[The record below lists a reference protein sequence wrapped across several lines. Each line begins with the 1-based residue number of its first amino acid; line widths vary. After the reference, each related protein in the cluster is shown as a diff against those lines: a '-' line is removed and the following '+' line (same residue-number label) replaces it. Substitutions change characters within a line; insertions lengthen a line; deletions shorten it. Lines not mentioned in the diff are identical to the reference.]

1 LNEGRTVF
9 AQLMDFFP
17 RYEFSQCVERY
28 QGNYRMRQLSC
39 YDQFLGMAFAQ
50 LTGRESL
57 RDTVTCLKALGSKLY
72 HTGFR
77 GSTARSTLAE
87 ANEKRDWRIFAD
99 FAAVLIQQAKPLYA
113 QESFGVEL
121 EQAAY
126 ALDSTI
132 IELCLSL
139 FPWARFR
146 HYEAAIKVHAL
157 LDLKGNLPQTVFV
170 TPARCHDVNIL
181 DRLSFEPGAIYIFDR
196 AYLDFVR
203 LHLIHRAP
211 AFFITRARRNFRF
224 RRLYSRAVEPT
235 SGVICDQTIRLKS
248 FYPLHGYPD
257 QLRRIRYGD
266 LQHSHRLVFLTNNF
280 LLPAAQ
286 IARLYQC
293 RWQIELFFKWIKQHL
308 RIKAFFGISENAV
321 KTQIWIAIGVYVL
334 VAIIKKH
341 LRVDTKPYEILQ
353 VLSVSLFEKMPILQA
368 FSRNSP
374 ALEEADFSNQLKLF
388 DL

>member
-1 LNEGRTVF
+1 
-9 AQLMDFFP
+9 MDFFP
-17 RYEFSQCVERY
+17 RYEFNQCVQRY
-28 QGNYRMRQLSC
+28 QGNYRIRQLSC
-39 YDQFLGMAFAQ
+39 YDQFLAMASAQ

-57 RDTVTCLKALGSKLY
+57 RDTVTCLKALGSRLY
-72 HTGFR
+72 HAGFR

-99 FAAVLIQQAKPLYA
+99 FAAVLIRQAKPLYA
-113 QESFGVEL
+113 QESFGIEL

-146 HYEAAIKVHAL
+146 HYEAALKIHAL

-170 TPARCHDVNIL
+170 TPARLHDVNIL

-203 LHLIHRAP
+203 LHRIHQAP

-224 RRLYSRAVEPT
+224 RRVYSHRVEPRT
-235 SGVICDQTIRLKS
+235 GVICDQTIRLQS
-248 FYPLHGYPD
+248 FYPLRGYPD
-257 QLRRIRYGD
+257 QLRRIRYQD
-266 LQHSHRLVFLTNNF
+266 LQQQQRLIFLTNNF
-280 LLPAAQ
+280 LLPATQ

-321 KTQIWIAIGVYVL
+321 KTQIWIAICMYVL
-334 VAIIKKH
+334 VAIVKKR
-341 LRVDTKPYEILQ
+341 LNRDTKLYEILQ
-353 VLSVSLFEKMPILQA
+353 ILSVSLFEKMPILQA
-368 FSRNSP
+368 FSLNSTAP
-374 ALEEADFSNQLKLF
+374 EKAQCSNQLELF

>member
-57 RDTVTCLKALGSKLY
+57 RDTVTCLKALGSRLY
-72 HTGFR
+72 HAGFR

-99 FAAVLIQQAKPLYA
+99 FAAILIQQAKPLYA

-139 FPWARFR
+139 FPWADFAITKQPSRF
-146 HYEAAIKVHAL
+146 
-157 LDLKGNLPQTVFV
+157 
-170 TPARCHDVNIL
+170 
-181 DRLSFEPGAIYIFDR
+181 
-196 AYLDFVR
+196 
-203 LHLIHRAP
+203 
-211 AFFITRARRNFRF
+211 
-224 RRLYSRAVEPT
+224 
-235 SGVICDQTIRLKS
+235 
-248 FYPLHGYPD
+248 
-257 QLRRIRYGD
+257 
-266 LQHSHRLVFLTNNF
+266 
-280 LLPAAQ
+280 
-286 IARLYQC
+286 
-293 RWQIELFFKWIKQHL
+293 
-308 RIKAFFGISENAV
+308 
-321 KTQIWIAIGVYVL
+321 
-334 VAIIKKH
+334 
-341 LRVDTKPYEILQ
+341 
-353 VLSVSLFEKMPILQA
+353 MPC
-368 FSRNSP
+368 ST
-374 ALEEADFSNQLKLF
+374 
-388 DL
+388 

>member
-1 LNEGRTVF
+1 LNEGRAVF
-9 AQLMDFFP
+9 AQLMEFFP
-17 RYEFSQCVERY
+17 RYEFNQCVQRY
-28 QGNYRMRQLSC
+28 QGNYRIRQLSC
-39 YDQFLGMAFAQ
+39 YDQFLAMTFAQ

-57 RDTVTCLKALGSKLY
+57 RDTVTCLKALGSRLY
-72 HTGFR
+72 HAGFR

-146 HYEAAIKVHAL
+146 HYEAAIKIHAL

-170 TPARCHDVNIL
+170 TPARLHDVNIL
-181 DRLSFEPGAIYIFDR
+181 DRLVFEPGAIYIFDR

-203 LHLIHRAP
+203 LHRIHRAP
-211 AFFITRARRNFRF
+211 AFFITRARRNFRC
-224 RRLYSRAVEPT
+224 RRLSSHRVEPDT
-235 SGVICDQTIRLKS
+235 GVICDQTIRLKS
-248 FYPLHGYPD
+248 FYPLRGYPD
-257 QLRRIRYGD
+257 QLRRIRYQD
-266 LQHSHRLVFLTNNF
+266 LQHPQRLIFLTNNF
-280 LLPAAQ
+280 LLPASQ

-308 RIKAFFGISENAV
+308 RIKAFFGISQNAV
-321 KTQIWIAIGVYVL
+321 KTQIWIAICVYVL
-334 VAIIKKH
+334 VAIVKKH
-341 LRVDTKPYEILQ
+341 LKVETKLYEVLQ
-353 VLSVSLFEKMPILQA
+353 ILSVSLFEKMPILQV
-368 FSRNSP
+368 FSPNTLTLQEPEFSKQ
-374 ALEEADFSNQLKLF
+374 LELF
-388 DL
+388 DF

>member
-1 LNEGRTVF
+1 
-9 AQLMDFFP
+9 
-17 RYEFSQCVERY
+17 
-28 QGNYRMRQLSC
+28 
-39 YDQFLGMAFAQ
+39 
-50 LTGRESL
+50 
-57 RDTVTCLKALGSKLY
+57 
-72 HTGFR
+72 
-77 GSTARSTLAE
+77 
-87 ANEKRDWRIFAD
+87 
-99 FAAVLIQQAKPLYA
+99 
-113 QESFGVEL
+113 
-121 EQAAY
+121 
-126 ALDSTI
+126 
-132 IELCLSL
+132 
-139 FPWARFR
+139 
-146 HYEAAIKVHAL
+146 
-157 LDLKGNLPQTVFV
+157 LKGNLPQTVFV

-248 FYPLHGYPD
+248 FYPLRGYPD

-321 KTQIWIAIGVYVL
+321 KTQIWIAICVYVL

>member
-1 LNEGRTVF
+1 MNDGRAVF

-17 RYEFSQCVERY
+17 RYEFSQCVQRY
-28 QGNYRMRQLSC
+28 QGNYRIRHLSC
-39 YDQFLGMAFAQ
+39 YDQFLAMAFAQ

-57 RDTVTCLKALGSKLY
+57 RDTVTCLKALGPRLY
-72 HTGFR
+72 HAGFR

-113 QESFGVEL
+113 QESFGVDL

-146 HYEAAIKVHAL
+146 HYEAALKVHAL

-170 TPARCHDVNIL
+170 TPARLHDVNIL
-181 DRLSFEPGAIYIFDR
+181 DRLAFEPGAIYIFDR

-203 LHLIHRAP
+203 LHRIHQAP

-224 RRLYSRAVEPT
+224 RRLYSHRVDPAT
-235 SGVICDQTIRLKS
+235 GVICDQTVRLQS
-248 FYPLHGYPD
+248 FYPLRGYPD
-257 QLRRIRYGD
+257 QLRRIRYQD
-266 LQHSHRLVFLTNNF
+266 LQHQQRLIFLTNNF
-280 LLPAAQ
+280 LLPATQ

-321 KTQIWIAIGVYVL
+321 KTQIWIAICMYVL
-334 VAIIKKH
+334 VAIVKKR
-341 LRVDTKPYEILQ
+341 LNMDTKLYEILQ
-353 VLSVSLFEKMPILQA
+353 VLSVSLFEKMPLLQA
-368 FSRNSP
+368 FSQYSTP
-374 ALEEADFSNQLKLF
+374 LQEAHCSNQLELF
-388 DL
+388 DF